1 MSLTAVLII
10 AAVILFGVIGAV
22 VQVWPSSPFV
32 GGAIFVWAWMTGT
45 RSAWIIFAISAAIL
59 ILGTILKYIIPAR
72 GMTKAGIA
80 QSTLVWGGI
89 GGFVGWFI
97 GLPLGLIVGMIAAI
111 FIVEYLRNQDT
122 QKAWK
127 ATVVALKA
135 FGWTIAIEL
144 IAALSAATLWVVG
157 LLLQSPAAA

>member
-32 GGAIFVWAWMTGT
+32 GGAILVWAWMTGT
-45 RSAWIIFAISAAIL
+45 RSAWM

-72 GMTKAGIA
+72 GMTKAGIP

-97 GLPLGLIVGMIAAI
+97 GLPLGLILGMIAAI

-157 LLLQSPAAA
+157 LLLQGPAAA

>member
-1 MSLTAVLII
+1 MAVFSLRWRRD
-10 AAVILFGVIGAV
+10 FGVGMDDRDAQRVDHFCNFRCHLDSGNNPEIHH
-22 VQVWPSSPFV
+22 SR
-32 GGAIFVWAWMTGT
+32 T
-45 RSAWIIFAISAAIL
+45 RNDQ
-59 ILGTILKYIIPAR
+59 GRNPPT
-72 GMTKAGIA
+72 
-80 QSTLVWGGI
+80 TLVWGGI

-97 GLPLGLIVGMIAAI
+97 GLPLGLILGMIAAI